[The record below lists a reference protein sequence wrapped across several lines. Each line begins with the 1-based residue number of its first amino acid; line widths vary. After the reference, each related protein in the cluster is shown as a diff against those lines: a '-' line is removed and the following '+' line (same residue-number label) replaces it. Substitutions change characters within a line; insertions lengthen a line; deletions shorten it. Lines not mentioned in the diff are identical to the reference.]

1 MAGKIMKYIL
11 DLVMVITFPVW
22 FSVVLAFVTGRTM
35 LFLVEYA
42 IYRSKIRRQER
53 NEDYGA

>member
-11 DLVMVITFPVW
+11 DLVTVITFPVW
-22 FSVVLAFVTGRTM
+22 FLVVLAFVTGRIM

-42 IYRSKIRRQER
+42 IYRLKMRRQER
-53 NEDYGA
+53 NEDYGI